1 MNIILFKLKLVYKD
15 FYYSDKVLNRD
26 RLDFHIEEFI
36 WSRHFKELS
45 FTKVH
50 SFIIKRRQKLKK
62 LFMFLIVILMT
73 SNLFSQSE
81 KNLKSNISPNDT
93 LVVLWTSGD
102 PEVAEKVC
110 FMYTHNA
117 LKRDWFKTVI
127 LIVWGPSANLLANNS
142 NLESKVKS
150 MISDGIQLK
159 ACKACSDSY
168 GVSDKLRDIGIE
180 VIYMGNPLTKYL
192 KSGYSILNF

>member
-1 MNIILFKLKLVYKD
+1 M
-15 FYYSDKVLNRD
+15 
-26 RLDFHIEEFI
+26 
-36 WSRHFKELS
+36 
-45 FTKVH
+45 
-50 SFIIKRRQKLKK
+50 KK
-62 LFMFLIVILMT
+62 LFMILMVIFVA

-81 KNLKSNISPNDT
+81 ENLKSKISPNDT

-127 LIVWGPSANLLANNS
+127 LIVWGPSAKLLANNS
-142 NLESKVKS
+142 KLESQVKS
-150 MISDGIQLK
+150 MITDGIQLK

-168 GVSDKLRDIGIE
+168 GVSEKLQDIGVE
-180 VIYMGNPLTKYL
+180 VIYMGVPLTNYL
-192 KSGYSILNF
+192 KRGYSILNF

>member
-1 MNIILFKLKLVYKD
+1 M
-15 FYYSDKVLNRD
+15 
-26 RLDFHIEEFI
+26 
-36 WSRHFKELS
+36 
-45 FTKVH
+45 
-50 SFIIKRRQKLKK
+50 KK
-62 LFMFLIVILMT
+62 LFMILVIILT
-73 SNLFSQSE
+73 ASNLFAQSE
-81 KNLKSNISPNDT
+81 KNLKSNNNPNDT

-117 LKRDWFKTVI
+117 LKLGWFKTVI

-142 NLESKVKS
+142 RLESQVKS
-150 MISDGIQLK
+150 MISDGIKLQ

-168 GVSDKLRDIGIE
+168 GVSEKLQDIGVE
-180 VIYMGNPLTKYL
+180 VIYMGVPLTNYL